1 MENTS
6 KKSLSDSILEL
17 TKSVTP
23 EGVSESVSEV
33 VPDLSTSSTTS
44 SSSGSGFFGFIS
56 SISWFTWL
64 MIILLFAFLGFNI
77 FSYLA
82 QGTQDVT
89 NVFAPLVQKLFGIT
103 IGTASQVVDV
113 AAEGAKAVTES
124 TATGIETGLSAV
136 QDVTPNKSKSS
147 VSSTHYEDNQDNQ
160 DNEYE
165 EAKHS
170 LKRFLKKNKTNDD
183 DYEPNEASSSVHKTG
198 KAGWCFIGEDRG
210 YRTCSK
216 VTENDKCM
224 SGDIFPSHELCI
236 HPNLRK

>member
-1 MENTS
+1 
-6 KKSLSDSILEL
+6 
-17 TKSVTP
+17 
-23 EGVSESVSEV
+23 
-33 VPDLSTSSTTS
+33 
-44 SSSGSGFFGFIS
+44 
-56 SISWFTWL
+56 

-82 QGTQDVT
+82 AGTQDVT
-89 NVFAPLVQKLFGIT
+89 NVFAPFIQKLFGIT

-147 VSSTHYEDNQDNQ
+147 VSSTQYEDNE

-170 LKRFLKKNKTNDD
+170 LKRFLKKNRRNDD
-183 DYEPNEASSSVHKTG
+183 DYEPNEASSSVHTG

-224 SGDIFPSHELCI
+224 SGDIFPSQDLCI